1 MGFFEIFLAV
11 LGVLGVIAV
20 GCVIVTAIA
29 VGYLVL
35 TDGLR
40 TKYEKTMMVVDG
52 IALFLLIALAITTM
66 AYFGQ

>member
-1 MGFFEIFLAV
+1 MGFFEIFLVV

-20 GCVIVTAIA
+20 GCVILTALT
-29 VGYLVL
+29 VGYMVL

-40 TKYEKTMMVVDG
+40 TKYENIMMVVDG
-52 IALFLLIALAITTM
+52 VALFLLLAVAITTL

>member
-11 LGVLGVIAV
+11 LAVLGVIAV
-20 GCVIVTAIA
+20 GCVIATALT
-29 VGYLVL
+29 VGYLAL

-40 TKYEKTMMVVDG
+40 TKYENIMMVVDG
-52 IALFLLIALAITTM
+52 VALFLLIALAITCM